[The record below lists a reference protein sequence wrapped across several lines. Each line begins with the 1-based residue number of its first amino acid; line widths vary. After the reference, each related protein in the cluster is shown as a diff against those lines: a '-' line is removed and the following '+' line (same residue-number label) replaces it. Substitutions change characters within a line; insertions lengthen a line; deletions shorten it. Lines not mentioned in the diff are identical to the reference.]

1 MFELDETHTWN
12 RATGKGKYSTSFLQ
26 NKHYANF
33 LILLRIQQNLQV
45 QTATLEFVNNFN
57 VALPLQCH
65 NNKRELEYI

>member
-1 MFELDETHTWN
+1 M
-12 RATGKGKYSTSFLQ
+12 FLQ
-26 NKHYANF
+26 NKNYANF